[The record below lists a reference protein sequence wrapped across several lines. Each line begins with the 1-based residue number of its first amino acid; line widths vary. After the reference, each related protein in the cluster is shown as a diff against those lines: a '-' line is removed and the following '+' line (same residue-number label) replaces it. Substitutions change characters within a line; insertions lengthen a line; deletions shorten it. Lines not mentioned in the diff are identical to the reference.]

1 MKNAATEFTEFTK
14 ATQFIIHWN
23 IERYLKKSFS
33 EKFGIGDK
41 VLLPNPMRD
50 KSGQFKVCDP
60 FQPLFV
66 VGEISAKLPGGI
78 YKVMLIDGNEVT
90 QKGVYEGEMVLL
102 TKSCNN
108 HDAETSDIRNQED
121 LINALCDYTMSLR
134 RNMYWNK
141 RRRTASS
148 RNDTSR
154 MFSKYCITLDCRFLA
169 ELLSR
174 SR

>member
-1 MKNAATEFTEFTK
+1 MKNAPTEFTEFTK
-14 ATQFIIHWN
+14 ATQFIIHRN

-60 FQPLFV
+60 FQPLYV
-66 VGEISAKLPGGI
+66 VGEISTKLPGGI

-90 QKGVYEGEMVLL
+90 EKGVYEGEMVLL
-102 TKSCNN
+102 KKSCNN

-121 LINALCDYTMSLR
+121 LINALEGELIKTAMIPAGCFPS
-134 RNMYWNK
+134 
-141 RRRTASS
+141 TASLWTV
-148 RNDTSR
+148 D
-154 MFSKYCITLDCRFLA
+154 F
-169 ELLSR
+169 
-174 SR
+174 